1 MTPIETIASIDETL
15 KTYSEALEDAK
26 DERKPFWKKKIDA
39 LLDSRFEQ
47 MNLRDS
53 KTK

>member
-1 MTPIETIASIDETL
+1 MNPIETIAAIDETL

-26 DERKPFWKKKIDA
+26 DERKPFWRKKIDN
-39 LLDSRFEQ
+39 LLDTRLEQ
-47 MNLRDS
+47 MKLRDS